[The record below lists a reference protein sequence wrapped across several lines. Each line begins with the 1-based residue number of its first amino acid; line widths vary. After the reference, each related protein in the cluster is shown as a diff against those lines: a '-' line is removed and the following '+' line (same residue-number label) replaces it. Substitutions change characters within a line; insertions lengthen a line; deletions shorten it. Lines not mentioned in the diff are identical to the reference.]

1 MPYAALEENMPEK
14 YDILIQRGLV
24 ITGSG
29 IQKADVGIKGGK
41 IVSVKP
47 SLLEKDASRAIN
59 ASGKY
64 VMPGVIDVHVH
75 PVYEDDLGGLSY
87 TAAFGGTTTL
97 IHFAYAK
104 PGMKLIDTIKKY
116 QEEGF
121 QKSYLDFGIHGTL
134 FDPASQV
141 EEIPKAFD
149 LGVSS
154 FKMFMTYA
162 KLKWMTDDYHLTA
175 AMDLISDGGGLA
187 MVHAEN
193 GLVTDYLED
202 RSLRKGEDQKKVFLK
217 TRPDLLEAEAIF
229 RALTIAS
236 ITRCPLY
243 IVHLST
249 EKGVIPI
256 QRAKA
261 EGRRVYVETCPQYL
275 TMTDAKL
282 QKLGPLAKIGPPLR
296 NEKDRLALWKAIQKG
311 IIDVVASDH
320 APKAKKID
328 DPFFEAPYGSP
339 QSETMLT
346 VTYDEGVNKRRIKPS
361 RLVQLLSENPARIFG
376 LYPQKGTIQKGS
388 DADLVIF
395 DPKVAYTIKHE
406 NQHSGGPYTLYEGRR
421 CLGKPILTMQR
432 GKILVEGGEMK
443 GKTGEGRFLPTKIAK
458 GR

>member
-1 MPYAALEENMPEK
+1 MRLWGKKMREK
-14 YDILIQRGLV
+14 YDILIRKGIV
-24 ITGSG
+24 VTGSG
-29 IQKADVGIKGGK
+29 IQKADVGIKGEK
-41 IVSVKP
+41 VVVVKHGL
-47 SLLEKDASRAIN
+47 SEKEARRTIN
-59 ASGKY
+59 ASDKY

-75 PVYEDDLGGLSY
+75 PVYEDDMGGLSY
-87 TAAFGGTTTL
+87 TAAFGGITTL

-104 PGMKLIDTIKKY
+104 PGMKLIDTIRKY
-116 QEEGF
+116 QEDGL
-121 QKSYLDFGIHGTL
+121 QKSYLDFGIHGAL

-175 AMDLISDGGGLA
+175 AMDLISEGGGLA

-202 RSLRKGEDQKKVFLK
+202 RSLKRGEDQKKVFLK

-249 EKGVIPI
+249 KRGVIPI
-256 QRAKA
+256 QRAKE
-261 EGRRVYVETCPQYL
+261 EGQRVYVETCPQYL

-296 NEKDRLALWKAIQKG
+296 GEKDRLALWKAIQKG
-311 IIDVVASDH
+311 LIDVVASDH
-320 APKAKKID
+320 APKVKKME

-346 VTYDEGVNKRRIKPS
+346 VAYDEGVNKIGIRPNK
-361 RLVQLLSENPARIFG
+361 LVQLLSENPAKIFG
-376 LYPQKGTIQKGS
+376 LYPKKGTIQKGS

-395 DPKVAYTIKHE
+395 DPKVSYTIKHE
-406 NQHSGGPYTLYEGRR
+406 NQHSGAPYTLYEGRK
-421 CLGKPILTMQR
+421 CLGKPVLTMQR
-432 GKILVEGGEMK
+432 GKVLVEDGEMK
-443 GKTGEGRFLPTKIAK
+443 GKPGEGKFIATKITNVK
-458 GR
+458 L